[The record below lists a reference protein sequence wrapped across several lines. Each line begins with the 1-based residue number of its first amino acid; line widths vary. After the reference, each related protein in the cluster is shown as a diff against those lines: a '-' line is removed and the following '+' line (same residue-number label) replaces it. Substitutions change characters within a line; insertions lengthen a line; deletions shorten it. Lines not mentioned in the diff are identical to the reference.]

1 MQNTNTTEI
10 HTQIKKEITSKLN
23 HVNQR
28 SQNYINDVIT
38 LIRNEMGLEKIV
50 SIILFGSQ
58 VSNKHENTVVSDC
71 DLLIIFDNSV
81 SNRSIRNVEKYFMS
95 LEIKHQFREF
105 NYTFA
110 KKVLGVVQQ
119 TTGMFI
125 SHFMTQKKYWQKANF
140 QKIFRVNEVFTLLF
154 APSKIVL
161 SSVIDNSTLLYGED
175 SREEVKN
182 EIKIPFRDMIK
193 SILMNLIIS
202 VFSVVI
208 TPFSSLNSIK
218 YELEA
223 VKWALRASNYYSYE
237 DSESLEKIIK
247 RFMSFERPRFKKRA
261 EKFYSKFLQLRKNP
275 ERDLSFILRVPFR
288 ILKIHV
294 KGLLFKSIREQ
305 KSLKNQ

>member
-1 MQNTNTTEI
+1 MDNKITTEI
-10 HTQIKKEITSKLN
+10 TAQIRKDIGSKLN
-23 HVNQR
+23 HVNIR
-28 SQNYINDVIT
+28 SKNYINDVIT
-38 LIRNEMGLEKIV
+38 LINNEMGIDKIL

-58 VSNKHENTVVSDC
+58 NSVSQEDTLISDC
-71 DLLIIFDNSV
+71 DLLIIFNNTV
-81 SNRSIRNVEKYFMS
+81 SNSNIRNVEKYFMS

-105 NYTFA
+105 NYTLA
-110 KKVLGVVQQ
+110 KKVLGVIQQ

-125 SHFMTQKKYWQKANF
+125 SHFMTQKKYWQKAEF
-140 QKIFRVNEVFTLLF
+140 HKIFRVNEVFTVLF
-154 APSKIVL
+154 APSRIVL

-182 EIKIPFRDMIK
+182 KIKIPFYDMIK
-193 SILMNLIIS
+193 SILMNLIIA
-202 VFSVVI
+202 VFSIVI

-237 DSESLEKIIK
+237 DSKSLEKIIK
-247 RFMSFERPRFKKRA
+247 RFMLFERPRFKKRA
-261 EKFYSKFLQLRKNP
+261 EKFYSRFLELRKNP

-305 KSLKNQ
+305 KSSKNQ

>member
-1 MQNTNTTEI
+1 MQNTKSTET
-10 HTQIKKEITSKLN
+10 HSQIKREINSKLN
-23 HVNQR
+23 NINQR
-28 SQNYINDVIT
+28 SQDYINDVIT
-38 LIRNEMGLEKIV
+38 LIKNEMGIEKIL

-58 VSNKHENTVVSDC
+58 ASNHHEDTGISDC
-71 DLLIIFDNSV
+71 DLLIIFDDSV
-81 SNRSIRNVEKYFMS
+81 SNRNIRNVEKYFMS
-95 LEIKHQFREF
+95 LEIKHQFRDF

-125 SHFMTQKKYWQKANF
+125 SHFMTQKKYWKKAEF
-140 QKIFRVNEVFTLLF
+140 HKIFRVNEVFTLLF

-175 SREEVKN
+175 SREDVKQT
-182 EIKIPFRDMIK
+182 IKIPFYDMIK
-193 SILMNLIIS
+193 SVLMNLIIAI
-202 VFSVVI
+202 FSIVI

-247 RFMSFERPRFKKRA
+247 RFMLFERPRFKKRA
-261 EKFYSKFLQLRKNP
+261 QKFYSEFLQLRKSP
-275 ERDLSFILRVPFR
+275 ERNLSFILRVPFR
-288 ILKIHV
+288 VLKIHV
-294 KGLLFKSIREQ
+294 KGLLFKSIREN
-305 KSLKNQ
+305 KLLKHK